1 MLSPMLSER
10 GNLDD
15 ADYEYILKTRLLLI
29 KKGKKLGRTVLR
41 WV

>member
-10 GNLDD
+10 VNLDD
-15 ADYEYILKTRLLLI
+15 ADYEQILKTRLLLI